1 VVFRK
6 FLIVGW
12 IIQPNLLG
20 TKRMRN
26 KNIIY
31 IVTAL
36 IIIIVLSGAFF
47 YVNYKTSK
55 ADTQGN
61 ISVVD
66 DEGYTTNLTAVPQ
79 RIISLAPACTQIL
92 FAIGDGNKVV
102 GVTDYDNYPY
112 NFTAWIAAGNMT
124 SIGGYSTPNMEAI
137 ASLRPDL
144 IVSDNINDA
153 LLPNMRSLGYK
164 VIVINPTSING
175 IYQDITMVGK
185 ATGAQTQATNVIANI
200 TKTINNIEA
209 KITAA
214 NITTKPKVYYE
225 VWSDPLM
232 SAGSTTWINDVISK
246 AGGVNI
252 FANVTQQYPQV
263 ASETIVSLNPDVI
276 LLPTNMGTG
285 TPFYGTVQDVKST
298 PGWNTISAVKTD
310 RVYVIDQDLF
320 AEPGPRV
327 ADQVYSVAECLYPQ
341 LFNSTS

>member
-1 VVFRK
+1 MV
-6 FLIVGW
+6 
-12 IIQPNLLG
+12 
-20 TKRMRN
+20 N

-31 IVTAL
+31 ISTA
-36 IIIIVLSGAFF
+36 IIIIVVLSGAFL
-47 YVNYKTSK
+47 YQNYKTPNQTSTSK
-55 ADTQGN
+55 N
-61 ISVVD
+61 ISIVD

-112 NFTAWIAAGNMT
+112 NFSAWIAAGNMT

-185 ATGAQTQATNVIANI
+185 ATGAETQAANVIQNI
-200 TKTINNIEA
+200 TSTINNVEA

-214 NITTKPKVYYE
+214 KITVKPTVYYE

-232 SAGSTTWINDVISK
+232 SAGSTTWINDVINK
-246 AGGVNI
+246 AGGINI
-252 FANVTQQYPQV
+252 FANETQQYPTV

-285 TPFYGTVQDVKST
+285 TPFYGTVSDVKST
-298 PGWNTISAVKTD
+298 PGWSTISAIQNN

-320 AEPGPRV
+320 AEAGPRV
-327 ADQVYSVAECLYPQ
+327 ADQVYAVAQCLYPQ

>member
-1 VVFRK
+1 
-6 FLIVGW
+6 
-12 IIQPNLLG
+12 
-20 TKRMRN
+20 MRN

>member
-1 VVFRK
+1 MV
-6 FLIVGW
+6 
-12 IIQPNLLG
+12 
-20 TKRMRN
+20 N
-26 KNIIY
+26 KNII
-31 IVTAL
+31 IIATV
-36 IIIIVLSGAFF
+36 IIIIIMVSGAFL
-47 YVNYKTSK
+47 YVNYKTPNQAK
-55 ADTQGN
+55 TQNN
-61 ISVVD
+61 ISITD
-66 DEGYTTNLTAVPQ
+66 DEGYTTNLTSLPQ

-112 NFTAWIAAGNMT
+112 NFSAWIAAGNMT

-137 ASLRPDL
+137 ASLHPDL

-153 LLPNMRSLGYK
+153 LLPNMRSLEYK

-185 ATGAQTQATNVIANI
+185 ATGAQTKATSVIANI
-200 TKTINNIEA
+200 TSTISNIQA
-209 KITAA
+209 KIAAA
-214 NITTKPKVYYE
+214 NIATKPKVYYE

-232 SAGSTTWINDVISK
+232 SAGSTTWINDVINK

-252 FANVTQQYPQV
+252 FANETQQYPTV

-298 PGWNTISAVKTD
+298 PGWNTISAVKND
-310 RVYVIDQDLF
+310 KVYVIDQDVF

-327 ADQVYSVAECLYPQ
+327 ADQVYDVAQCLYPQ

>member
-1 VVFRK
+1 MV
-6 FLIVGW
+6 
-12 IIQPNLLG
+12 
-20 TKRMRN
+20 N

-31 IVTAL
+31 IATA
-36 IIIIVLSGAFF
+36 IIIIIIASSAFI
-47 YVNYKTSK
+47 YVSYKNPNTNN
-55 ADTQGN
+55 TGN
-61 ISVVD
+61 ISVLD

-79 RIISLAPACTQIL
+79 RVVSLAPACTQIL

-112 NFTAWIAAGNMT
+112 NFAAWIKAGNMT

-137 ASLRPDL
+137 ASLNPDL

-164 VIVINPTSING
+164 VIVINPTSIQGVYN
-175 IYQDITMVGK
+175 DILMVGK
-185 ATGAQTQATNVIANI
+185 ATGATTQANAVIQNMTNVISNI
-200 TKTINNIEA
+200 DA
-209 KITAA
+209 KIAAA
-214 NITTKPKVYYE
+214 NISAKPNVYYE
-225 VWSDPLM
+225 IWSDPLM

-252 FANVTQQYPQV
+252 FANETVQYPTIS
-263 ASETIVSLNPDVI
+263 SETVVSLNPDVI

-285 TPFYGTVQDVKST
+285 TPFYGSVAEVKAT
-298 PGWNTISAVKTD
+298 PGWGTINAIKND
-310 RVYVIDQDLF
+310 RIYVIDQDLF

-327 ADQVYSVAECLYPQ
+327 ADQVYAVAAVLYPQ

>member
-1 VVFRK
+1 MV
-6 FLIVGW
+6 
-12 IIQPNLLG
+12 
-20 TKRMRN
+20 N

-31 IVTAL
+31 IATV
-36 IIIIVLSGAFF
+36 IIIITIVSGAFL
-47 YVNYKTSK
+47 YVNTKTSNQTNTK
-55 ADTQGN
+55 NN
-61 ISVVD
+61 ISVTD
-66 DEGYTTNLTAVPQ
+66 DEGYTTNLTALPE

-92 FAIGDGNKVV
+92 FALGDGNKVV

-112 NFTAWIAAGNMT
+112 NFSAWIAAGNMT

-153 LLPNMRSLGYK
+153 ILPNLRSLNYK
-164 VIVINPTSING
+164 VIVINPTSIDG
-175 IYQDITMVGK
+175 VYQDLTMVGK
-185 ATGAQTQATNVIANI
+185 ATGAQTKAASVIANM
-200 TKTINNIEA
+200 TSTISNIQA
-209 KITAA
+209 KIAAA
-214 NITTKPKVYYE
+214 NIATEPKVYYE

-252 FANVTQQYPQV
+252 FANETQQYPTV

-298 PGWNTISAVKTD
+298 PGWNTINAVKND
-310 RVYVIDQDLF
+310 KIYVIDQDLF

-327 ADQVYSVAECLYPQ
+327 ADQVYAVAQCLYPQ
-341 LFNSTS
+341 LFNSTT

>member
-1 VVFRK
+1 MV
-6 FLIVGW
+6 
-12 IIQPNLLG
+12 
-20 TKRMRN
+20 N

-31 IVTAL
+31 ISTA
-36 IIIIVLSGAFF
+36 IIIIVVLSGAFL
-47 YVNYKTSK
+47 YQNYKTPNQTSTSK
-55 ADTQGN
+55 N
-61 ISVVD
+61 ISIVD

-112 NFTAWIAAGNMT
+112 NFSAWIAAGNMT

-185 ATGAQTQATNVIANI
+185 ATGAETQAANVIQNI
-200 TKTINNIEA
+200 TSTINNVEA

-214 NITTKPKVYYE
+214 KITVKPKVYYE

-232 SAGSTTWINDVISK
+232 SAGSTTWINDVINK
-246 AGGVNI
+246 AGGINI
-252 FANVTQQYPQV
+252 FANETQQYPTV

-276 LLPTNMGTG
+276 LLAHQHG
-285 TPFYGTVQDVKST
+285 
-298 PGWNTISAVKTD
+298 D
-310 RVYVIDQDLF
+310 RNAILRDR
-320 AEPGPRV
+320 E
-327 ADQVYSVAECLYPQ
+327 
-341 LFNSTS
+341 